1 MAAKIK
7 VLVVDDIQATRDSI
21 RKLLDFHPEITL
33 AGEAKSA
40 EEAISVARAVQPDV
54 ILMDVNMPAMD
65 GITATA
71 ILAGEVP
78 AAAIIIMSVQGEQE
92 YLRRAMIAGAKDYLT
107 KPFTGDELLTAI
119 KQVHANEQRRR
130 SKVVAFGPRAPEP
143 GKIITIFSTKGG
155 VGKTTIAANLAVALQ
170 QKTGERVGVVDAD
183 LQFGDIALFLNLLP
197 RVTVADLARES
208 GSLDESIL
216 EGYFTAHGDGV
227 RVLAAP
233 LRPEQA
239 ETVTGAH
246 ITAILKAMR
255 SAFKYTIVDTSPA
268 FSEHGLAA
276 LDMADIVLVVASLDL
291 PTIKN
296 VKLGLEIL
304 DSLEYSPEKVRLV
317 LNRTHSEGGMDI
329 REAEE
334 SLRRPF
340 VVTLPSDGKTVVASV
355 NRGIPFVVSNPDTAV
370 AQSIFSLARSIAGG
384 ECQEQ
389 APATAGV
396 VGRLRRMFG

>member
-1 MAAKIK
+1 MATKIK
-7 VLVVDDIQATRDSI
+7 VMVVDDFQATRDSI
-21 RKLLDFHPEITL
+21 RKLIEFHPEITL

-40 EEAISVARAVQPDV
+40 EEAIAIAKTIQPDV
-54 ILMDVNMPAMD
+54 ILMDINMPAMD
-65 GITATA
+65 GITATG

-78 AAAIIIMSVQGEQE
+78 AAAIVIMSVQGEQE

-107 KPFTGDELLTAI
+107 KPFSGDELLTAI
-119 KQVHANEQRRR
+119 KQVYANEQRRR
-130 SKVVAFGPRAPEP
+130 KVVAFEPKAPEP

-170 QKTGERVGVVDAD
+170 QKTGEKVGIVDVD

-208 GSLDESIL
+208 EALDDSVL
-216 EGYFTAHGDGV
+216 EGYLTSHGDGI

-233 LRPEQA
+233 HRPEQA
-239 ETVTGAH
+239 ETITSTH
-246 ITAILKAMR
+246 IAAILKAMR

-268 FSEHGLAA
+268 FSEHVLAA
-276 LDMADIVLVVASLDL
+276 LDLADVVLVVAALDM

-304 DSLEYSPEKVRLV
+304 DSLEYPPDKVRV
-317 LNRTHSEGGMDI
+317 ILNRTHSEGGMDI

-340 VVTLPSDGKTVVASV
+340 AATLPSDGKTVVASV
-355 NRGIPFVVSNPDTAV
+355 NRGIPFVTSNPESPI
-370 AQSIFSLARSIAGG
+370 AQNIFSLARSLVSGD
-384 ECQEQ
+384 CREQ
-389 APATAGV
+389 PAVAGV
-396 VGRLRRMFG
+396 VSRLRRMFG